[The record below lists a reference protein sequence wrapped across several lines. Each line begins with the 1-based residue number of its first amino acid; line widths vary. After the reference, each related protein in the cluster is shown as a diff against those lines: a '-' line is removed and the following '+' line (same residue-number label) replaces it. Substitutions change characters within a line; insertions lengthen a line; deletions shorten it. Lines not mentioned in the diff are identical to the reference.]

1 MEGRIPKCFT
11 LTFYFFLKFKVIKF
25 TFEYA
30 LYNGKGK
37 QWYDEHK
44 GYSMVI
50 LFGEGRNE
58 MNYKI
63 QVIIKILSYDLSG
76 GFLSAIALL
85 KLTNEMTTK

>member
-1 MEGRIPKCFT
+1 
-11 LTFYFFLKFKVIKF
+11 
-25 TFEYA
+25 
-30 LYNGKGK
+30 
-37 QWYDEHK
+37 
-44 GYSMVI
+44 MVI

-85 KLTNEMTTK
+85 KLTNEMTTKWEHTWTYKLSMPWNKGQIVCIVSLIKNVLSQTEHMYC